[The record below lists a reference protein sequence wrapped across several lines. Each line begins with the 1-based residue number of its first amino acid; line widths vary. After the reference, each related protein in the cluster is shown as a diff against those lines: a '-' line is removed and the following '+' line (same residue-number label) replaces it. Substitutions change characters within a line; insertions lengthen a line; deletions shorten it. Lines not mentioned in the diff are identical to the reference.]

1 MTALQKTAEPRS
13 RLLKVAGLAAAGGV
27 AGYLIATVL
36 MRYVE
41 LPSPDVLRWSDAV
54 ALIVALMMF
63 GGGVSV
69 LVAARNGR
77 ALAAVTSPEGSAGPE
92 ELRDMRLQSVILV
105 LSGLLLAAPV
115 AATLAGNVAP
125 VLTLIAIAGVFV
137 LHTALNLSLW
147 RRGDEMIR
155 RVIIE
160 SGALAFWI
168 GQAAL
173 FGWAV
178 AERLGLAPDLTAWDV
193 LVVLMG
199 LYLVCSA
206 TVGLR
211 RGLS

>member
-77 ALAAVTSPEGSAGPE
+77 ALAAVTSAEGSAGPE
-92 ELRDMRLQSVILV
+92 ELRDMRLQSVFLV
-105 LSGLLLAAPV
+105 LSGRLLAAPV

>member
-77 ALAAVTSPEGSAGPE
+77 ALAAVTSAEGSAGPE
-92 ELRDMRLQSVILV
+92 ELRDMRLQSVLLV

>member
-77 ALAAVTSPEGSAGPE
+77 ALAAVTSAEGSAGPE

-105 LSGLLLAAPV
+105 L
-115 AATLAGNVAP
+115 
-125 VLTLIAIAGVFV
+125 
-137 LHTALNLSLW
+137 
-147 RRGDEMIR
+147 
-155 RVIIE
+155 
-160 SGALAFWI
+160 
-168 GQAAL
+168 
-173 FGWAV
+173 
-178 AERLGLAPDLTAWDV
+178 
-193 LVVLMG
+193 
-199 LYLVCSA
+199 
-206 TVGLR
+206 
-211 RGLS
+211 